1 MKSLRLA
8 LLALPLLTLLPACS
22 PYWYRHD
29 DAFVVQNSRLNWL
42 QVYYQASE
50 DAPRV
55 RCDYKDN
62 GSIIVLEGHSVT
74 VGDDFNIE
82 YDKAAFG
89 DVRKYHYTL
98 DPQMFREYLQ
108 VLVDCDLMKYE
119 EPRDDTPIYPKVMV
133 RANINHHRV
142 EKFTFNPD
150 LIAELRTQIFQFKLS
165 GLRNQ

>member
-1 MKSLRLA
+1 MKTLRFA
-8 LLALPLLTLLPACS
+8 LLALPLLALLPACS

-29 DAFVVQNSRLNWL
+29 DTFVVQDSRLNWV

-50 DAPRV
+50 DAPRI

-62 GSIIVLEGHSVT
+62 GTIIVLEGHSVT

-82 YDKAAFG
+82 YDKPEFS

-98 DPQMFREYLQ
+98 ERDMFREYLQ
-108 VLVDCDLMKYE
+108 VLVNCDLMKVE
-119 EPRDDTPIYPKVMV
+119 EPDDDTPIYPKVMV

-150 LIAELRTQIFQFKLS
+150 LIAELRTQIFQFKLA
-165 GLRNQ
+165 GLRAQ

>member
-1 MKSLRLA
+1 MKLLRLA
-8 LLALPLLTLLPACS
+8 LLLLPLLALLPACS

-29 DAFVVQNSRLNWL
+29 ETFVVQNSRLNWL

-50 DAPRV
+50 DAPRI

-82 YDKAAFG
+82 YDKATFG

-98 DPQMFREYLQ
+98 DPQTFREYLQ
-108 VLVDCDLMKYE
+108 MLVNCDLMKIE
-119 EPRDDTPIYPKVMV
+119 KPDDDTPVYPKVMV
-133 RANINHHRV
+133 RANINHRRV

-150 LIAELRTQIFQFKLS
+150 LIAELRTQIFQFKLT
-165 GLRNQ
+165 GLRAQ